1 MLKVPLYACFI
12 HLNQTIW
19 YEVIPEFGTKSMRK
33 PSYLKQ
39 SPVRETWS
47 YRRDVPKKLV
57 HLWGKTSEKVKLET
71 KDYALAYR
79 KAAAINLE
87 FEAKAKRLGQ
97 QLEGKA
103 LPAEHLSEAARDILV
118 REGIHPQQIP
128 TTKKDALK
136 FFQKQD
142 EWKEQWLDVLPG
154 YTEVEGKP
162 NDRGGWDTEYE
173 IDESNP
179 WYEAYKVL
187 NGRKGLSITPTIT
200 EATEMYLR
208 VNARKKKRTPASQK
222 KHEQRI
228 WRVINA
234 LGCSEDLI
242 TDFNRLKAVRH
253 KEVLESSNPNWK
265 SDTLNKAL
273 GMLSAVFTFAI
284 WQYELSMTNPW
295 SGLKDEV
302 LDREDKRR
310 SFTPDELSLYVEELD
325 KLNPEA
331 RLIGLLMVHTGC
343 RTMECAGLT
352 HAELRM
358 QNNTPH
364 LQLRPNHIRSLKNKQ
379 SKRDVPLIDKAL
391 DALRPYL
398 AQTKSDDPKDPVFP
412 RYGRDGGMDA
422 VSQLLNGVIRK
433 RLKIDD
439 PTLVA
444 YSTRHT
450 MKDKMRTIRATAEL
464 QHSILG
470 HGTRTDADNYGEGE
484 LLRYLLDELVKADAL
499 TEWGN

>member
-1 MLKVPLYACFI
+1 
-12 HLNQTIW
+12 
-19 YEVIPEFGTKSMRK
+19 MRK
-33 PSYLKQ
+33 PSFLKP
-39 SPVRETWS
+39 SPVRGTWS

-57 HLWGKTSEKVKLET
+57 PLWGKTSEKVKLET
-71 KDYALAYR
+71 KDYGLAYR

-87 FEAKAKRLGQ
+87 FDAKAKRLRQ
-97 QLEGKA
+97 QLDGKT
-103 LPAEHLSEAARDILV
+103 LSTEHLNEAVRDILV
-118 REGIHPQQIP
+118 REGIHPQQMP
-128 TTKKDALK
+128 RTEKEALR

-142 EWKEQWLDVLPG
+142 EWKEQWLDILPG
-154 YTEVEGKP
+154 VTEISHTP
-162 NDRGGWDTEYE
+162 NDRGGWDAEYE
-173 IDESNP
+173 ADENNP
-179 WYEAYKVL
+179 WYQAYNVL
-187 NGRKGLSITPTIT
+187 TGDGGLSIVPTIT
-200 EATEMYLR
+200 EAGEMYLR
-208 VNARKKKRTPASQK
+208 VNAKKKKRTPANQK

-228 WRVINA
+228 WRAINA
-234 LGCSEDLI
+234 LGRPDDLI
-242 TDFNRLKAVRH
+242 TDFNRLKAQRH
-253 KEVLESSNPNWK
+253 KEVLERSNPNWK
-265 SDTLNKAL
+265 PDTLNKTL
-273 GMLSAVFTFAI
+273 GMLSAVFKYAI
-284 WQYELSMTNPW
+284 WQYELSMVNPW

-302 LDREDKRR
+302 TDRQDDRR
-310 SFTPDELSLYVEELD
+310 SFTPDELPRYVEGLD

-352 HAELRM
+352 CGDLQM

-391 DALRPYL
+391 DELRPYL
-398 AQTKSDDPKDPVFP
+398 AQRNSSDPKAPVFP

-433 RLKIDD
+433 RLQIDD
-439 PTLVA
+439 PTLVS

-470 HGTRTDADNYGEGE
+470 HGKRTIADDYGEGE
-484 LLRYLLDELVKADAL
+484 LLRYLLEELIKADGL
-499 TEWGN
+499 SHWGN